1 MTQDLVL
8 YETDAKVGFVTLNR
22 PEKLNALS
30 TDLRRE
36 LAATLTRADE
46 DPATRVVVLRGA
58 GRSFC
63 VGYDLAG
70 GSGSEAW
77 RHDALKY
84 HARLGASLAL
94 ELMPWYMRKPVLASV
109 QGHALGAGC
118 ELAMFCDLTIAA
130 DDAMFGEHWPLQS
143 TLANKS
149 KIPGTFYSLAVH
161 CRRQADAS
169 RAIMISSAALPVTR

>member
-30 TDLRRE
+30 MDLRRE
-36 LAATLTRADE
+36 LAVTLTRADE
-46 DPATRVVVLRGA
+46 DPATSVVVVRGA

-77 RHDALKY
+77 RHDAIKY
-84 HARLGASLAL
+84 HERLGTSLAL
-94 ELMPWYMRKPVLASV
+94 ELMPWYMRKPVLPRCRGTRSEPAASSRCS
-109 QGHALGAGC
+109 AILR
-118 ELAMFCDLTIAA
+118 
-130 DDAMFGEHWPLQS
+130 S
-143 TLANKS
+143 
-149 KIPGTFYSLAVH
+149 
-161 CRRQADAS
+161 RRTMRCSAS
-169 RAIMISSAALPVTR
+169 RKRDTRRPGPAS

>member
-30 TDLRRE
+30 MEMRRE

-46 DPATRVVVLRGA
+46 DPATSVVVLRGA

-70 GSGSEAW
+70 GSSSEAW

-84 HARLGASLAL
+84 HERLGTSLAL
-94 ELMPWYMRKPVLASV
+94 ELMPWYMRKPWLPRCKATRSAPAASSRCSATSRSRRTMRCSGSRKV
-109 QGHALGAGC
+109 G
-118 ELAMFCDLTIAA
+118 TRR
-130 DDAMFGEHWPLQS
+130 
-143 TLANKS
+143 
-149 KIPGTFYSLAVH
+149 PG
-161 CRRQADAS
+161 
-169 RAIMISSAALPVTR
+169 PVS

>member
-46 DPATRVVVLRGA
+46 DPATSVVVLRGA

-77 RHDALKY
+77 RHNALKY
-84 HARLGASLAL
+84 HARLGASLGICQ
-94 ELMPWYMRKPVLASV
+94 LA
-109 QGHALGAGC
+109 A
-118 ELAMFCDLTIAA
+118 
-130 DDAMFGEHWPLQS
+130 
-143 TLANKS
+143 
-149 KIPGTFYSLAVH
+149 
-161 CRRQADAS
+161 R
-169 RAIMISSAALPVTR
+169 

>member
-1 MTQDLVL
+1 MTQALVL

-46 DPATRVVVLRGA
+46 DPATSVVVLRGA

-84 HARLGASLAL
+84 HERLGASLAL
-94 ELMPWYMRKPVLASV
+94 ELMPPSTT
-109 QGHALGAGC
+109 G
-118 ELAMFCDLTIAA
+118 
-130 DDAMFGEHWPLQS
+130 LQ
-143 TLANKS
+143 
-149 KIPGTFYSLAVH
+149 
-161 CRRQADAS
+161 
-169 RAIMISSAALPVTR
+169 